1 MYRALRSV
9 EGDLTTGILEGLLGC
24 LGLLEHLYANEPL
37 LLTDDLP
44 MLSID
49 SDRLIRVGIFDGLEL
64 LLFVE
69 VSDFPLRLSFEVDLE
84 KVLIAMPSY
93 TSLKGD
99 LGGVDLVE
107 KSSPCSPLL
116 LGEMPGTLFFS

>member
-24 LGLLEHLYANEPL
+24 LGLLERLYANEPL

-99 LGGVDLVE
+99 LGGVNLVE
-107 KSSPCSPLL
+107 KPSPFCPLL
-116 LGEMPGTLFFS
+116 LGEMSGTLFFS

>member
-24 LGLLEHLYANEPL
+24 LGLLERLYANEPL

-69 VSDFPLRLSFEVDLE
+69 VSDLPLRLSFEVDLE

-107 KSSPCSPLL
+107 KPSPCFPIL
-116 LGEMPGTLFFS
+116 LGEMSRTLFFF